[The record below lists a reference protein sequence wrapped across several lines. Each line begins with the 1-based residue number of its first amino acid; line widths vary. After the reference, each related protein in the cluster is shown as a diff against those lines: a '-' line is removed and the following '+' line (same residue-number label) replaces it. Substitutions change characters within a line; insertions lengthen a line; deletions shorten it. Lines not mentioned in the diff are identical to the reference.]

1 MVNRNAKTLLAF
13 FFVKI
18 LVKNWIE
25 RIFTNET
32 SNPYKA
38 ALKKGFLYK
47 YIQGIAISNDI
58 RLSNLFD
65 LENIIFF

>member
-25 RIFTNET
+25 RIFINET

-38 ALKKGFLYK
+38 ALKKGFL
-47 YIQGIAISNDI
+47 
-58 RLSNLFD
+58 F
-65 LENIIFF
+65 

>member
-18 LVKNWIE
+18 VVKNCIE
-25 RIFTNET
+25 RIFINET

-47 YIQGIAISNDI
+47 YIQGIATSNDI